1 MPKYKVTIEKKTFYQ
16 VTVNADN
23 EVNAERIALYNT
35 DWESQSAKSIGTKIY
50 TVEEEDET
58 T

>member
-16 VTVNADN
+16 VEVHADN

-35 DWESQSAKSIGTKIY
+35 DWETQSAKSIATKIY
-50 TVEEEDET
+50 TVEEAE
-58 T
+58 